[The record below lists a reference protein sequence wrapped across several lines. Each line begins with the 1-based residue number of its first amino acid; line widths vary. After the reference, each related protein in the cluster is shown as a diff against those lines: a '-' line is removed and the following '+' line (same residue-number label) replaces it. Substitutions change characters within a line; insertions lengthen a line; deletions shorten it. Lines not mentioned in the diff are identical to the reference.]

1 MLKMTTEDL
10 KELLIDSAQY
20 PFSIEG
26 GTIKFYDEWGDEEPL
41 SEFKVEVSYADEDL
55 ECAIEDLAWW
65 IKNNLDEPVPLIFRN
80 LKLQEKLYKTIEEY
94 KDE

>member
-41 SEFKVEVSYADEDL
+41 SEFNVEVSYADEDL

-65 IKNNLDEPVPLIFRN
+65 IKENLDGTPLIFRN
-80 LKLQEKLYKTIEEY
+80 LKLQEKLYKQVEEFRN
-94 KDE
+94 E